1 MQLNINWWGWLICV
15 TFWNYMYPSAHWW
28 EDVLV
33 AVILS
38 LGFKALKRYA

>member
-1 MQLNINWWGWLICV
+1 MKSSINWWGWLICV
-15 TFWNYMYPSAHWW
+15 TFWNYVYPSAHWW